1 VRPAAVAPV
10 LATTGETHVEPRLTE
25 EETFRWQPE
34 KSPVG
39 PLSLVMSAADQRVI
53 VLRNGVEIGRAKLK
67 VTDPLRPLGAHAFIV
82 AQGEGHGQSVIVAGA
97 PARNWVAMSMPGY
110 AGAAGADLASVVGGR
125 VRMPYA
131 FGQLVYPLLVP
142 GSTLV
147 IVDAP
152 ILAQNTGLEM
162 TVLASGETDSATP

>member
-1 VRPAAVAPV
+1 MR
-10 LATTGETHVEPRLTE
+10 
-25 EETFRWQPE
+25 
-34 KSPVG
+34 
-39 PLSLVMSAADQRVI
+39 
-53 VLRNGVEIGRAKLK
+53 KLK

-82 AQGEGHGQSVIVAGA
+82 AQGEGHGQSLIVAGA
-97 PARNWVAMSMPGY
+97 PARNWVAVSMSGY
-110 AGAAGADLASVVGGR
+110 AGAAGTDLASVVGGR

-131 FGQLVYPLLVP
+131 FGQKVYPLLVP

-162 TVLASGETDSATP
+162 TVLANGVPDTAAP